1 MKQKIFVP
9 FSEELLAAA
18 GSPLGELVP
27 YQLEYRCVRL
37 LDGSYDFTAGICT
50 QKAPQPVSP
59 KPDLPNPLLQKDVEI
74 GHAA

>member
-37 LDGSYDFTAGICT
+37 LDGTYDFTAGLCRQKAT
-50 QKAPQPVSP
+50 QKAPLKTLQPV
-59 KPDLPNPLLQKDVEI
+59 LQKEVEI

>member
-1 MKQKIFVP
+1 MKQKMFVP

-27 YQLEYRCVRL
+27 FQLEYRCVRL
-37 LDGSYDFTAGICT
+37 LDGTYDFTAGLGL
-50 QKAPQPVSP
+50 QKLLQPV
-59 KPDLPNPLLQKDVEI
+59 LQNPVLQKEVEI